1 VAVAVT
7 EDSVIAFCIRLDTI
21 ECNYCQRKMKNARP
35 YLTAVFGP
43 DNRDACPCGDWHRCV
58 FGNRLAPAILVCPML
73 ACLIAALLGAPLRG
87 TGQVGVAARTIL
99 GVAVGASITPD
110 LVGTLPQMALSVA
123 LVPLF
128 ILCIGIVGVPFFQRV
143 CGFDPVTSYYAAMPG
158 GLQDMVIFGTEAGA
172 DPRAL
177 SLIHATRVLV
187 IISVA
192 PILLTEVFDTPLTQ
206 PIGATI
212 SDVPII
218 EMVLMVVAALIG
230 WKGGERVGLF
240 GASILGPMIVTA
252 VLSLS
257 GLIHVRPPAEAIL
270 AAQYF
275 IGISIGVGYVGV
287 TLNELRKDVLSGI
300 AYVVLLALLAIAFTG
315 IVVLSGLAAPVEGFL
330 AFAPGGQAEM
340 TILAIVAGADLGF
353 VVVHHLTRIVLV
365 ITAAP
370 IVAKLMKPK
379 KA

>member
-1 VAVAVT
+1 MLGPTSLPSSARTIGTLALAAIGT
-7 EDSVIAFCIRLDTI
+7 AAFSATGL
-21 ECNYCQRKMKNARP
+21 P
-35 YLTAVFGP
+35 LPFLFG
-43 DNRDACPCGDWHRCV
+43 
-58 FGNRLAPAILVCPML
+58 PML